1 MNLSDFRDKKVL
13 VTGHTG
19 FKGSWLS
26 LWLSMLG
33 SEVIGFS
40 DKLISNP
47 SHFEFIKESIKYDL
61 RGDIRNYQSVKSII
75 NDYKPDFVFH
85 LAAQPIVRK
94 SYEDPLLTWNTNLF
108 GTLNILEALRY
119 MSKKCCAVL
128 ITSDKCYEN
137 LEWTWGYRE
146 NDKLGGPDP
155 YSASKGAAELA
166 IKSYIKSFFTEGK
179 TNIRIASARAGNVIG
194 GGDWAIDRI
203 IPDCI
208 KAWSRGEVL
217 DLRNPNSTRPWQ
229 HVLEPLSGYLSLALS
244 LNKKLILHGE
254 AFNFGPISTDTKS
267 VLDLVEEMSKHW
279 DKVNWNI
286 SALDNDFHESGL
298 LKLNCDKAYDL
309 LNWRAFLNFQETIK
323 FTVEWYKNFF
333 EDSSEIITLSK
344 MQIET
349 YNKLARLNKIA
360 WAL

>member
-61 RGDIRNYQSVKSII
+61 RGDIRSYQSVKSII
-75 NDYKPDFVFH
+75 NDYKPDYVFH

-119 MSKKCCAVL
+119 MSKKCCAVI

-229 HVLEPLSGYLSLALS
+229 HVLEPLSGYLNLALS
-244 LNKKLILHGE
+244 LNEKLTLHGE
-254 AFNFGPISTDTKS
+254 AFNFGPISNDTKS

-298 LKLNCDKAYDL
+298 LKLNCDKAFDL

-349 YNKLARLNKIA
+349 YCKLARLNEIA

>member
-40 DKLISNP
+40 DNLISNP
-47 SHFEFIKESIKYDL
+47 SHFEFIKESSKYDL

-166 IKSYIKSFFTEGK
+166 IKSYIKSFFTESKIG
-179 TNIRIASARAGNVIG
+179 RA
-194 GGDWAIDRI
+194 
-203 IPDCI
+203 
-208 KAWSRGEVL
+208 
-217 DLRNPNSTRPWQ
+217 
-229 HVLEPLSGYLSLALS
+229 HV
-244 LNKKLILHGE
+244 
-254 AFNFGPISTDTKS
+254 
-267 VLDLVEEMSKHW
+267 
-279 DKVNWNI
+279 
-286 SALDNDFHESGL
+286 
-298 LKLNCDKAYDL
+298 
-309 LNWRAFLNFQETIK
+309 
-323 FTVEWYKNFF
+323 
-333 EDSSEIITLSK
+333 
-344 MQIET
+344 
-349 YNKLARLNKIA
+349 
-360 WAL
+360 